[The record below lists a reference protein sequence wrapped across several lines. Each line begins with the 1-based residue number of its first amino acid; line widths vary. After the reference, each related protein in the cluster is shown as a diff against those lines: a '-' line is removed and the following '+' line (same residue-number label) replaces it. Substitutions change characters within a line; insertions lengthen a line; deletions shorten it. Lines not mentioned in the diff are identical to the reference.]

1 MNKTLKSIL
10 LAVLIL
16 VPTHAFAAVSTL
28 DSNKFLNQNII
39 LDHNLVVKEEPMSD
53 LDTMTDEGG

>member
-16 VPTHAFAAVSTL
+16 VPTHAFAAVSTQ